1 MTGGRADDKERCFDV
16 SILSDPLIDEQAL
29 QPRIDEL
36 AGLKPE
42 QGSAPEPAH
51 LLIVED
57 DTDGRDLYV
66 GHLRGY
72 GFAVSIAET
81 GEAALD
87 LARSTRP
94 NAVLLD
100 LGLPDIDGMQVL
112 RRLKATELT
121 RSIPVLLLTGRDDLH
136 TKVQGFGLGANDYLT
151 KPVATSELCA
161 RLSLHLRQ
169 QSLLDTLE
177 LHVREYRDQ
186 FGDIHEIGTGDLD
199 RHDLPRQEVARLF
212 EVRQIIIRRLA
223 DPPPLHELAAAVGT
237 NQPKLSKGFRSL
249 FGTTVFGYIRAQR
262 MLRARELLQRT
273 CMPIKTIAREI
284 GFRST
289 GDLTRAVK
297 EHYGMTPTALRHH
310 AGQSPTTLSADNV
323 GVG

>member
-1 MTGGRADDKERCFDV
+1 MT
-16 SILSDPLIDEQAL
+16 ILSYPLIDEQAT

-36 AGLKPE
+36 VCLSPE
-42 QGSAPEPAH
+42 QGSGPEPAH

-57 DTDGRDLYV
+57 DADGRDLYID
-66 GHLRGY
+66 HLRGY
-72 GFAVSIAET
+72 GFGVSIAET

-87 LARSTRP
+87 LARSSRP

-112 RRLKATELT
+112 RILKATELT
-121 RSIPVLLLTGRDDLH
+121 RSIPVLLLTGRDDVH
-136 TKVQGFGLGANDYLT
+136 SKVQGFGLGASDYLT

-177 LHVREYRDQ
+177 SHVRQYRDQ
-186 FGDIHEIGTGDLD
+186 FGDIDQIGTVDLE

-212 EVRQIIIRRLA
+212 EVRQMISSRLA
-223 DPPPLHELAAAVGT
+223 DPPLLQELAAAVGT
-237 NQPKLSKGFRSL
+237 NQPKLSKGFRTL
-249 FGTTVFGYIRAQR
+249 FGTTVFGYIRELR

-273 CMPIKTIAREI
+273 CMPIKTIAAEI

-289 GDLTRAVK
+289 GDLSRAIK

-310 AGQSPTTLSADNV
+310 AGQPPTALSADQV
-323 GVG
+323 GAGSVTD

>member
-1 MTGGRADDKERCFDV
+1 VTIH
-16 SILSDPLIDEQAL
+16 SYPIIQEQAA
-29 QPRIDEL
+29 QPRIDRL
-36 AGLKPE
+36 VGLTSK
-42 QGSAPEPAH
+42 QGREPEPA
-51 LLIVED
+51 LLLVVED

-66 GHLRGY
+66 SQLRGY

-81 GEAALD
+81 GQAALD
-87 LARSTRP
+87 LARSSRP

-112 RRLKATELT
+112 RLLKGSELT
-121 RSIPVLLLTGRDDLH
+121 RSIPVLLLTGRDDVH
-136 TKVQGFGLGANDYLT
+136 SKVQGFGLGASDYLT

-177 LHVREYRDQ
+177 SHVRQYRDQ
-186 FGDIHEIGTGDLD
+186 FGDINETGTVDLD

-212 EVRQIIIRRLA
+212 EARQLLIRRLA
-223 DPPPLHELAAAVGT
+223 DPPLLQELAAAVGT
-237 NQPKLSKGFRSL
+237 NQPKLSKGFRTL
-249 FGTTVFGYIRAQR
+249 FGTTVFGYIRELR

-273 CMPIKTIAREI
+273 CMPIKTIATEI

-289 GDLTRAVK
+289 GDLTRAIK

-310 AGQSPTTLSADNV
+310 ADQSPATLGADNV
-323 GVG
+323 GAGAVTSVTG